1 MGIGVGL
8 RIRGLLV
15 SGLLVRV
22 RLLIARLLVG
32 IVWRDLLMAR
42 VLRILRVLLA
52 PGRLLFWPHGR

>member
-22 RLLIARLLVG
+22 RLLIVRLLVG

-42 VLRILRVLLA
+42 VLRVLLA